1 MVRKKSTV
9 AGIDLGNLLTI
20 AVVGVGGYLV
30 WKYVINGSG
39 GNGTSQNNSDI
50 DKNTLDA
57 AANDLAKSKAK
68 GIQQELPDTELNGY
82 ADSIFQLIGNAGG
95 DPVIDS
101 GTAAAVDNIVTQ
113 VNNDTDWFR
122 LVQLFGTKKYNSGG
136 SMSSCAL
143 LGLGCDSYDLPGLL
157 HLTMP
162 AANLSNINSYFS
174 DQGMSVN
181 L

>member
-1 MVRKKSTV
+1 MVRKKSKV
-9 AGIDLGNLLTI
+9 AGMDLGNLLTI
-20 AVVGVGGYLV
+20 AVVTVGGYLV

-39 GNGTSQNNSDI
+39 NGTSQNNAAI
-50 DKNTLDA
+50 DTNTA
-57 AANDLAKSKAK
+57 AAAASDLAASKAK
-68 GIQQELPDTELNGY
+68 GIQQQLSDTELNGY

-95 DPVIDS
+95 DPVIDG

-113 VNNDTDWFR
+113 VNNDTDWFK
-122 LVQLFGTKKYNSGG
+122 LVQLFGTKKFNSGG
-136 SMSSCAL
+136 SVSSCAL

-157 HLTMP
+157 RLTLP